1 MTSTPN
7 QGRPYFFCGIGG
19 SGMLPLA
26 LILRAKG
33 YVVEGSD
40 RSLDQGRLG
49 RKFEFL
55 RDHGIALHAQDGS
68 GVTRAEQILVTS
80 AAVEET
86 VPDVQAARRLGV
98 PVIRR
103 AELLAQLF
111 NAAPQSIAVGGT
123 SGKSTTTGMIGWILR
138 QAGRDPTIMNGAI
151 MKNFITAQ
159 IPFASAAVGGGEA
172 FVSEV
177 DESDGSI
184 ALFHPQIAVVGNIS
198 LDHKTMDELRSLFRA
213 FVASAK
219 TAVLNLDNEETKAL
233 AESLSPAATSTYSV
247 TDPRAHLL
255 ARRIEPSPE
264 SIGFEISERV
274 TGEQAA
280 VQLQMPGIHNVSN
293 ALAAV
298 GAARACGVSLRAAAQ
313 ALGSFSGI
321 KRRFERVGVA
331 NGVRVFDDFAHN
343 PDKIAATLATLHAFP
358 GRLLVLFQ
366 PHGFGPLKLM
376 KDAFIDC
383 FATNLHDGDVLVM
396 PEPVYYGGTVER
408 VVTSE
413 DIVRGIDPGHRR
425 AFAFPDRSACGD
437 KLVALARPGD
447 RIVIMG
453 ARDDTL
459 AEFASDLVR
468 RLAPAT

>member
-1 MTSTPN
+1 
-7 QGRPYFFCGIGG
+7 
-19 SGMLPLA
+19 MLPLA

-33 YVVEGSD
+33 YAVEGSD
-40 RSLDQGRLG
+40 RSLDQGRLA

-55 RDHGIALHAQDGS
+55 RDHGIALHPQDGG
-68 GVTRAEQILVTS
+68 GVTRPEQILVTS

-86 VPDVQAARRLGV
+86 VPDVKAARRLGV
-98 PVIRR
+98 PVMRR

-123 SGKSTTTGMIGWILR
+123 SGKSTTTGMIGWILQ

-159 IPFASAAVGGGEA
+159 VPFASAAVGAGDV

-184 ALFHPQIAVVGNIS
+184 ALFYPQIAVVGNIS

-213 FVASAK
+213 FVAKAT
-219 TAVLNLDNEETKAL
+219 TAVLNLDNDETKAL
-233 AESLSPAATSTYSV
+233 ADSLPPGAALTYSV
-247 TDPRAHLL
+247 TDPHAQLL
-255 ARRIEPSPE
+255 ADRIEPSPE
-264 SIGFEISERV
+264 SIGFAVSERA
-274 TGEQAA
+274 TGEHAH
-280 VQLQMPGIHNVSN
+280 VQLQMPGVHNVSN
-293 ALAAV
+293 ALAAL
-298 GAARACGVSLRAAAQ
+298 GAARACGVSLRDAAH

-331 NGVRVFDDFAHN
+331 NGVTVFDDFAHN

-376 KDAFIDC
+376 KDTFIEC
-383 FATNLHDGDVLVM
+383 FAENLGDGDVLVM

-408 VVTSE
+408 VVTSG
-413 DIVRGIDPGHRR
+413 DIARGVKAGRR
-425 AFAFPDRSACGD
+425 QAFAFPDRGACGD

-459 AEFASDLVR
+459 AEFASDLLR